1 MALDLS
7 SILLGLALAGIPLL
21 AVLWQVQRRASTL
34 HAELAM
40 LNERLNTA
48 QLAQEGL
55 SAQLDASRDE
65 ISDLG
70 QANAAKQ
77 AELAALRREVELS
90 QLERDNARDAA
101 HAWSLERS
109 QKEAE
114 LRRLDAHAAALAAEL
129 REQQDSH
136 QQRLSDLQGSRDELR
151 AQFAELA
158 GKIFDEREQRFA
170 DTSSERLGQLLDPL
184 KERIQSFEK
193 RVEESYQQEARER
206 FSLGK
211 ELERLQQL
219 NLRLSDEATNLT
231 RALKGQKTQGNWG
244 ELILERVL
252 EHAGL
257 EKGREY
263 QTQVSLKGPDGERF
277 QPDVLIMLPG
287 DKQVVV
293 DSKVSLT
300 AYQQYVGADDDVIG
314 QAALKQHVLSLRN
327 HVKGLAGK
335 DYKRLEG
342 LHSLDFVLLF
352 VPIEAAFSAALQA
365 EPNLFQEAFDRN
377 IVIVSPTTLLA
388 TLRVI
393 DSLWKQERQSQNARE
408 IAERAGWLYDKF
420 VLFIQDLDEV
430 GNRLQQLD
438 KAYAAARN
446 KLTEGRGNLVSR
458 SEQLKLLG
466 ARASKSL
473 PADLLERAMPDVD
486 GVAHPAEYARQ
497 ARSSCR
503 RLRPIAQRSLILKPG
518 SVWHTAAPDFTTAT
532 PSDAACGRCYGIRFC
547 LDYSGTCR
555 LSRALK
561 AAGFTGLGR
570 YSRPAACTSA
580 IISGRPSALITT
592 PGTGSPNRARSQR
605 IRSVPTSPPSRW

>member
-1 MALDLS
+1 MAMDLTS
-7 SILLGLALAGIPLL
+7 LLLGLAAAAVPLL
-21 AVLWQVQRRASTL
+21 ALAWQLQRRASSRQT
-34 HAELAM
+34 ELS
-40 LNERLNTA
+40 LLEERLATA

-55 SAQLDASRDE
+55 AAQLDACRDE
-65 ISDLG
+65 ISDLS
-70 QANAAKQ
+70 QANGAKQ
-77 AELAALRREVELS
+77 ADLAAVRREVELL
-90 QLERDNARDAA
+90 QIERDNARDAA
-101 HAWSLERS
+101 HAWNLERAG
-109 QKEAE
+109 KETE
-114 LRRLDAHAAALAAEL
+114 LRRLDAQAASLQAEL
-129 REQQDSH
+129 REQQESH

-170 DTSSERLGQLLDPL
+170 ENSQQRLGQLLDPL

-193 RVEESYQQEARER
+193 RVEESYQAEARER
-206 FSLGK
+206 FSLAK

-300 AYQQYVGADDDVIG
+300 AYQQYVAADDEVIG

-438 KAYAAARN
+438 KAYSAARN

-473 PADLLERAMPDVD
+473 PADLLERAM
-486 GVAHPAEYARQ
+486 
-497 ARSSCR
+497 
-503 RLRPIAQRSLILKPG
+503 
-518 SVWHTAAPDFTTAT
+518 T
-532 PSDAACGRCYGIRFC
+532 DANGE
-547 LDYSGTCR
+547 L
-555 LSRALK
+555 LEL
-561 AAGFTGLGR
+561 
-570 YSRPAACTSA
+570 PE
-580 IISGRPSALITT
+580 
-592 PGTGSPNRARSQR
+592 
-605 IRSVPTSPPSRW
+605 

>member
-1 MALDLS
+1 MALDLTS
-7 SILLGLALAGIPLL
+7 LLLGLAGAALPLL
-21 AVLWQVQRRASTL
+21 VLAWQLQRRAS
-34 HAELAM
+34 AAQGELV
-40 LNERLNTA
+40 LLDERLSSA
-48 QLAQEGL
+48 RLGL
-55 SAQLDASRDE
+55 DGVNAQLDACRDE
-65 ISDLG
+65 VSDLS
-70 QANAAKQ
+70 QANTIKQ
-77 AELAALRREVELS
+77 AELAALRREVELL
-90 QLERDNARDAA
+90 QIERDNARDAA
-101 HAWSLERS
+101 HAWNLERG
-109 QKEAE
+109 QKEVE
-114 LRRLDAHAAALAAEL
+114 LRRLDAQAASLSAEL

-136 QQRLSDLQGSRDELR
+136 QQRLDDLQGSRDELR

-158 GKIFDEREQRFA
+158 GKIFDEREARFA
-170 DTSSERLGQLLDPL
+170 ENSQQRLGQLLDPL

-277 QPDVLIMLPG
+277 QPDVLILLPG

-300 AYQQYVGADDDVIG
+300 AYQQYVGADDEVIG

-446 KLTEGRGNLVSR
+446 KLTDGRGNLVSR

-473 PADLLERAMPDVD
+473 PAELLERALTDED
-486 GVAHPAEYARQ
+486 GVVQ
-497 ARSSCR
+497 
-503 RLRPIAQRSLILKPG
+503 L
-518 SVWHTAAPDFTTAT
+518 PD
-532 PSDAACGRCYGIRFC
+532 
-547 LDYSGTCR
+547 
-555 LSRALK
+555 
-561 AAGFTGLGR
+561 
-570 YSRPAACTSA
+570 
-580 IISGRPSALITT
+580 
-592 PGTGSPNRARSQR
+592 
-605 IRSVPTSPPSRW
+605 

>member
-473 PADLLERAMPDVD
+473 PADLLERAMTDVD
-486 GVAHPAEYARQ
+486 GVAHPAE
-497 ARSSCR
+497 
-503 RLRPIAQRSLILKPG
+503 
-518 SVWHTAAPDFTTAT
+518 
-532 PSDAACGRCYGIRFC
+532 
-547 LDYSGTCR
+547 
-555 LSRALK
+555 
-561 AAGFTGLGR
+561 
-570 YSRPAACTSA
+570 
-580 IISGRPSALITT
+580 
-592 PGTGSPNRARSQR
+592 
-605 IRSVPTSPPSRW
+605 

>member
-1 MALDLS
+1 MALDLNS
-7 SILLGLALAGIPLL
+7 LFLGLGLAALPLL
-21 AVLWQVQRRASTL
+21 AMAWHLQRRITQLQADSAL
-34 HAELAM
+34 LD
-40 LNERLNTA
+40 ERLSNA
-48 QLAQEGL
+48 QMAQDGL
-55 SAQLDASRDE
+55 NAQLDASRDE
-65 ISDLG
+65 ISDLS
-70 QANAAKQ
+70 QANAVKQ
-77 AELAALRREVELS
+77 ADLAASRREVELLR
-90 QLERDNARDAA
+90 QERDHAQAA
-101 HAWSLERS
+101 ALDWNEERS
-109 QKEAE
+109 HKETE
-114 LRRLDAHAAALAAEL
+114 LRRLDAQCAALSAEL
-129 REQQDSH
+129 REQQESH
-136 QQRLSDLQGSRDELR
+136 QQRLDDLQNSRDELR
-151 AQFAELA
+151 AQFAEMA
-158 GKIFDEREQRFA
+158 SKIFDEREQRFA
-170 DTSSERLGQLLDPL
+170 ESSQQQLGQLLDPL

-193 RVEESYQQEARER
+193 RVEESYQAEARER

-219 NLRLSDEATNLT
+219 NQRLSDEATNLT

-263 QTQVSLKGPDGERF
+263 QTQVNLKGPDGERF

-293 DSKVSLT
+293 DAKVSLT
-300 AYQQYVGADDDVIG
+300 AYQQYISADDEVIG

-327 HVKGLAGK
+327 HVKGLSGK

-438 KAYAAARN
+438 KAYSAARN
-446 KLTEGRGNLVSR
+446 KLTDGRGNLVSR

-466 ARASKSL
+466 ARASKNL
-473 PADLLERAMPDVD
+473 PADLLERAMTD
-486 GVAHPAEYARQ
+486 EQ
-497 ARSSCR
+497 
-503 RLRPIAQRSLILKPG
+503 
-518 SVWHTAAPDFTTAT
+518 
-532 PSDAACGRCYGIRFC
+532 
-547 LDYSGTCR
+547 
-555 LSRALK
+555 
-561 AAGFTGLGR
+561 GLMQL
-570 YSRPAACTSA
+570 PE
-580 IISGRPSALITT
+580 
-592 PGTGSPNRARSQR
+592 
-605 IRSVPTSPPSRW
+605 

>member
-1 MALDLS
+1 MGLELTS
-7 SILLGLALAGIPLL
+7 LLLGLGIAALPLMALAWQLQRRIARHEAQ
-21 AVLWQVQRRASTL
+21 AVLL
-34 HAELAM
+34 D
-40 LNERLNTA
+40 ERLSNA
-48 QLAQEGL
+48 QMAQDGL
-55 SAQLDASRDE
+55 NAQLDACRDE

-77 AELAALRREVELS
+77 ADLAALRREVELLRLQQETARENEEQWS
-90 QLERDNARDAA
+90 HERAV
-101 HAWSLERS
+101 
-109 QKEAE
+109 KEQE
-114 LRRLDAHAAALAAEL
+114 LRRLDAQCASLGAEL
-129 REQQDSH
+129 REQEESH
-136 QQRLSDLQGSRDELR
+136 QQRLTDLQGSRDELR

-170 DTSSERLGQLLDPL
+170 ETSQQQLGQLLNPL

-293 DSKVSLT
+293 DAKVSLT
-300 AYQQYVGADDDVIG
+300 AYQQYVSAEDEAISQV
-314 QAALKQHVLSLRN
+314 ALKQHVLSLRN
-327 HVKGLAGK
+327 HVKGLSGK

-365 EPNLFQEAFDRN
+365 EPTLFQEAFDRS

-438 KAYAAARN
+438 KAYSAARN
-446 KLTEGRGNLVSR
+446 KLTDGRGNLVSR

-466 ARASKSL
+466 ARASKQL
-473 PADLLERAMPDVD
+473 PADLLERAMTDAD
-486 GVAHPAEYARQ
+486 GLVQLPE
-497 ARSSCR
+497 
-503 RLRPIAQRSLILKPG
+503 
-518 SVWHTAAPDFTTAT
+518 
-532 PSDAACGRCYGIRFC
+532 
-547 LDYSGTCR
+547 
-555 LSRALK
+555 
-561 AAGFTGLGR
+561 
-570 YSRPAACTSA
+570 
-580 IISGRPSALITT
+580 
-592 PGTGSPNRARSQR
+592 
-605 IRSVPTSPPSRW
+605 

>member
-1 MALDLS
+1 
-7 SILLGLALAGIPLL
+7 
-21 AVLWQVQRRASTL
+21 
-34 HAELAM
+34 M
-40 LNERLNTA
+40 LEERLATA
-48 QLAQEGL
+48 QMAQEGL
-55 SAQLDASRDE
+55 MAQLDASRDE
-65 ISDLG
+65 VSDLS
-70 QANAAKQ
+70 QANALKQ
-77 AELAALRREVELS
+77 ADLAALGREVELL
-90 QLERDNARDAA
+90 QIERDNARDAA

-109 QKEAE
+109 AKEHE
-114 LRRLDAHAAALAAEL
+114 LRRLDAQAASLAAEL

-136 QQRLSDLQGSRDELR
+136 QQRLTDLQGSRDELR

-170 DTSSERLGQLLDPL
+170 ETSQQRLGQLLDPL
-184 KERIQSFEK
+184 KDRIQAFEK
-193 RVEESYQQEARER
+193 RVEESYQSEARER
-206 FSLGK
+206 FSLAK

-300 AYQQYVGADDDVIG
+300 AYQQYVGCDDPQVA

-352 VPIEAAFSAALQA
+352 VPVEGAFSAALQA
-365 EPNLFQEAFDRN
+365 EPNLFQEAFDRQ

-446 KLTEGRGNLVSR
+446 KLTEGRGNLISR

-473 PADLLERAMPDVD
+473 PADLLERAMTDADGRELELPD
-486 GVAHPAEYARQ
+486 
-497 ARSSCR
+497 
-503 RLRPIAQRSLILKPG
+503 
-518 SVWHTAAPDFTTAT
+518 
-532 PSDAACGRCYGIRFC
+532 
-547 LDYSGTCR
+547 
-555 LSRALK
+555 
-561 AAGFTGLGR
+561 
-570 YSRPAACTSA
+570 
-580 IISGRPSALITT
+580 
-592 PGTGSPNRARSQR
+592 
-605 IRSVPTSPPSRW
+605 

>member
-1 MALDLS
+1 MLD
-7 SILLGLALAGIPLL
+7 
-21 AVLWQVQRRASTL
+21 
-34 HAELAM
+34 
-40 LNERLNTA
+40 ERLSMA
-48 QLAQEGL
+48 QLAQDGL
-55 SAQLDASRDE
+55 NAQLDASRDE
-65 ISDLG
+65 ISDLSE
-70 QANAAKQ
+70 ANAARK
-77 AELAALRREVELS
+77 ADLAAVRREVEL
-90 QLERDNARDAA
+90 LREECDERRDAVQ
-101 HAWSLERS
+101 AWNQERAI
-109 QKEAE
+109 KEAE
-114 LRRLDAHAAALAAEL
+114 LRQLDASRSALQAEL

-136 QQRLSDLQGSRDELR
+136 QQRLNDLQGSRDELR

-170 DTSSERLGQLLDPL
+170 ETSQQQLGQLLNPL

-193 RVEESYQQEARER
+193 RVEESYQSEARER

-219 NLRLSDEATNLT
+219 NLRLSNEATNLT
-231 RALKGQKTQGNWG
+231 QALKGQKTQGNWG

-263 QTQVSLKGPDGERF
+263 QTQVSLKSADGERF

-293 DSKVSLT
+293 DAKVSLT
-300 AYQQYVGADDDVIG
+300 AWQQYVSAADEVIG

-327 HVKGLAGK
+327 HVKGLSGK

-352 VPIEAAFSAALQA
+352 VPIEAAFAAALQV
-365 EPNLFQEAFDRN
+365 EPNLFQEAFDRH

-438 KAYAAARN
+438 KAYGAARN
-446 KLTEGRGNLVSR
+446 KLIEGRGNLVSR
-458 SEQLKLLG
+458 SEQLRLLG

-473 PADLLERAMPDVD
+473 PADLLERAMTDEDGLRHLPD
-486 GVAHPAEYARQ
+486 AQQ
-497 ARSSCR
+497 A
-503 RLRPIAQRSLILKPG
+503 P
-518 SVWHTAAPDFTTAT
+518 
-532 PSDAACGRCYGIRFC
+532 
-547 LDYSGTCR
+547 
-555 LSRALK
+555 
-561 AAGFTGLGR
+561 
-570 YSRPAACTSA
+570 
-580 IISGRPSALITT
+580 
-592 PGTGSPNRARSQR
+592 
-605 IRSVPTSPPSRW
+605 

>member
-1 MALDLS
+1 
-7 SILLGLALAGIPLL
+7 
-21 AVLWQVQRRASTL
+21 
-34 HAELAM
+34 M

-55 SAQLDASRDE
+55 GAQLDACRDE
-65 ISDLG
+65 VSDLG

-77 AELAALRREVELS
+77 AELAALSREVELL
-90 QLERDNARDAA
+90 QVERDNGRDAA
-101 HAWSLERS
+101 HAWNLERN
-109 QKEAE
+109 QKEVE
-114 LRRLDAHAAALAAEL
+114 LRRLDAHASGLAAEL

-136 QQRLSDLQGSRDELR
+136 QQRLNDLQGSRDELR

-170 DTSSERLGQLLDPL
+170 ETSNERLGQLLDPL

-193 RVEESYQQEARER
+193 RVEESYQQESRER

-327 HVKGLAGK
+327 HVKGLASK

-365 EPNLFQEAFDRN
+365 EPNLFQEAFDRH

-393 DSLWKQERQSQNARE
+393 DSLWKQERQGQNARE

-438 KAYAAARN
+438 KAYSSARN

-473 PADLLERAMPDVD
+473 PADLLEQAMTDEE
-486 GVAHPAEYARQ
+486 GVAHPAE
-497 ARSSCR
+497 
-503 RLRPIAQRSLILKPG
+503 
-518 SVWHTAAPDFTTAT
+518 
-532 PSDAACGRCYGIRFC
+532 
-547 LDYSGTCR
+547 
-555 LSRALK
+555 
-561 AAGFTGLGR
+561 
-570 YSRPAACTSA
+570 
-580 IISGRPSALITT
+580 
-592 PGTGSPNRARSQR
+592 
-605 IRSVPTSPPSRW
+605 

>member
-1 MALDLS
+1 MAFELNSLL
-7 SILLGLALAGIPLL
+7 IGLGLAALPLL
-21 AVLWQVQRRASTL
+21 ALAWHLQRRLAGAQAQVTL
-34 HAELAM
+34 LD
-40 LNERLNTA
+40 ERLSMA
-48 QLAQEGL
+48 QMAQDGL
-55 SAQLDASRDE
+55 NAQLDASRDE
-65 ISDLG
+65 ISDLS
-70 QANAAKQ
+70 QANSARL
-77 AELAALRREVELS
+77 AELAAVRREVELLR
-90 QLERDNARDAA
+90 QECDNGRDAA
-101 HAWSLERS
+101 LGWSMERAS
-109 QKEAE
+109 KEAE
-114 LRRLDAHAAALAAEL
+114 LRRLDAQCAAQSAEL
-129 REQQDSH
+129 REQQESH
-136 QQRLSDLQGSRDELR
+136 QQRLSDLQSSRDELR

-170 DTSSERLGQLLDPL
+170 ETSQQQLGQLLNPL

-193 RVEESYQQEARER
+193 RVEESYQNEARER
-206 FSLGK
+206 FSLAK

-293 DSKVSLT
+293 DAKVSLT
-300 AYQQYVGADDDVIG
+300 AYQQYVAADDEVIG
-314 QAALKQHVLSLRN
+314 QAALKQHVQSLRN
-327 HVKGLAGK
+327 HVKGLSGK

-365 EPNLFQEAFDRN
+365 EPNLFQDAFDRS

-420 VLFIQDLDEV
+420 VLFVQDLDEV
-430 GNRLQQLD
+430 GSRLQQLD
-438 KAYAAARN
+438 KAYSAARN
-446 KLTEGRGNLVSR
+446 KLTEGRGNLISR

-466 ARASKSL
+466 ARASKQL
-473 PADLLERAMPDVD
+473 PADLLERAMTDEDGLMRLPD
-486 GVAHPAEYARQ
+486 
-497 ARSSCR
+497 
-503 RLRPIAQRSLILKPG
+503 
-518 SVWHTAAPDFTTAT
+518 
-532 PSDAACGRCYGIRFC
+532 
-547 LDYSGTCR
+547 
-555 LSRALK
+555 
-561 AAGFTGLGR
+561 
-570 YSRPAACTSA
+570 
-580 IISGRPSALITT
+580 
-592 PGTGSPNRARSQR
+592 
-605 IRSVPTSPPSRW
+605 

>member
-408 IAERAGWLYDKF
+408 LAERAGWLYDKF

-473 PADLLERAMPDVD
+473 PADLLERAMTDVD
-486 GVAHPAEYARQ
+486 GVAHPAE
-497 ARSSCR
+497 
-503 RLRPIAQRSLILKPG
+503 
-518 SVWHTAAPDFTTAT
+518 
-532 PSDAACGRCYGIRFC
+532 
-547 LDYSGTCR
+547 
-555 LSRALK
+555 
-561 AAGFTGLGR
+561 
-570 YSRPAACTSA
+570 
-580 IISGRPSALITT
+580 
-592 PGTGSPNRARSQR
+592 
-605 IRSVPTSPPSRW
+605 

>member
-1 MALDLS
+1 MALDLN
-7 SILLGLALAGIPLL
+7 SILLGLAVAGVPLL
-21 AVLWQVQRRASTL
+21 AFIWQLQRRASAH
-34 HAELAM
+34 HAELA
-40 LNERLNTA
+40 LLEERLNMA

-55 SAQLDASRDE
+55 NAQLDASRDE

-77 AELAALRREVELS
+77 AELAALSREVELL
-90 QLERDNARDAA
+90 QVERDNARDAA
-101 HAWSLERS
+101 HAWSLERA
-109 QKEAE
+109 QKETE
-114 LRRLDAHAAALAAEL
+114 LRRLDAQSAAQAAEL
-129 REQQDSH
+129 REQQESH
-136 QQRLSDLQGSRDELR
+136 QQRLNDLQGSRDELR

-170 DTSSERLGQLLDPL
+170 QTSNERLGQLLDPL

-193 RVEESYQQEARER
+193 RVEETYQQEARER

-327 HVKGLAGK
+327 HVKGLASK

-365 EPNLFQEAFDRN
+365 EPNLFQEAFDRH

-393 DSLWKQERQSQNARE
+393 DSLWKQERQGQNARE

-438 KAYAAARN
+438 KAYSSARN

-473 PADLLERAMPDVD
+473 PADLLERAMTDED
-486 GVAHPAEYARQ
+486 GQMLELPE
-497 ARSSCR
+497 
-503 RLRPIAQRSLILKPG
+503 
-518 SVWHTAAPDFTTAT
+518 
-532 PSDAACGRCYGIRFC
+532 
-547 LDYSGTCR
+547 
-555 LSRALK
+555 
-561 AAGFTGLGR
+561 
-570 YSRPAACTSA
+570 
-580 IISGRPSALITT
+580 
-592 PGTGSPNRARSQR
+592 
-605 IRSVPTSPPSRW
+605 

>member
-1 MALDLS
+1 MLSIGAMDLTSIVLGIGVAALPALALVLRYQRQLANQQSAAALFEERLS
-7 SILLGLALAGIPLL
+7 SAL
-21 AVLWQVQRRASTL
+21 
-34 HAELAM
+34 
-40 LNERLNTA
+40 
-48 QLAQEGL
+48 LAQEGL
-55 SAQLDASRDE
+55 TAQLDASRDE
-65 ISDLG
+65 ISDLS
-70 QANAAKQ
+70 QANSAKQ
-77 AELAALRREVELS
+77 ATLAAQGRELELL
-90 QLERDNARDAA
+90 QIERDNARDAA
-101 HAWSLERS
+101 HAWNLERS
-109 QKEAE
+109 AREAE
-114 LRRLDAHAAALAAEL
+114 LRRLDAQCAGLTAEL

-136 QQRLSDLQGSRDELR
+136 QQRLNDLQGSRDELR
-151 AQFAELA
+151 AQFAEMA
-158 GKIFDEREQRFA
+158 TKIFDEREQRFA
-170 DTSSERLGQLLDPL
+170 QTSQQHLGQLLDPL

-231 RALKGQKTQGNWG
+231 QALKGQKTQGNWG

-263 QTQVSLKGPDGERF
+263 QTQVSLKSADGERF

-300 AYQQYVGADDDVIG
+300 AYQQYVNATETDVG

-327 HVKGLAGK
+327 HVKGLSGK
-335 DYKRLEG
+335 DYNRLEG

-365 EPNLFQEAFDRN
+365 EPNLFQEAFDRQ

-420 VLFIQDLDEV
+420 VLFIQDLDEL
-430 GNRLQQLD
+430 GNRLQQVD

-446 KLTEGRGNLVSR
+446 KLCEGRGNLISR

-473 PADLLERAMPDVD
+473 PADLLERAMS
-486 GVAHPAEYARQ
+486 GAESATEGLT
-497 ARSSCR
+497 A
-503 RLRPIAQRSLILKPG
+503 PG
-518 SVWHTAAPDFTTAT
+518 SD
-532 PSDAACGRCYGIRFC
+532 D
-547 LDYSGTCR
+547 D
-555 LSRALK
+555 
-561 AAGFTGLGR
+561 
-570 YSRPAACTSA
+570 
-580 IISGRPSALITT
+580 
-592 PGTGSPNRARSQR
+592 
-605 IRSVPTSPPSRW
+605 

>member
-1 MALDLS
+1 MAMDLTS
-7 SILLGLALAGIPLL
+7 VLLGLAGAALPLVALAWQLQRRLSSRQTELSLLEERLATALL
-21 AVLWQVQRRASTL
+21 AQDG
-34 HAELAM
+34 
-40 LNERLNTA
+40 LN
-48 QLAQEGL
+48 
-55 SAQLDASRDE
+55 AQLDACRDE

-70 QANAAKQ
+70 QANAVKQ
-77 AELAALRREVELS
+77 ADLAAVRREVELL
-90 QLERDNARDAA
+90 QIERDNARDAA
-101 HAWSLERS
+101 HAWNLERAN
-109 QKEAE
+109 KEAE
-114 LRRLDAHAAALAAEL
+114 LRRLDAQAASLNAEL
-129 REQQDSH
+129 REQQESH

-170 DTSSERLGQLLDPL
+170 ENSQQRLGQLLDPL

-193 RVEESYQQEARER
+193 RVEESYQAEARER

-300 AYQQYVGADDDVIG
+300 AYQQFVAADDEVIG

-352 VPIEAAFSAALQA
+352 VPMEAAFSAALQA

-438 KAYAAARN
+438 KAYSAARN

-458 SEQLKLLG
+458 SEQLRLLG

-473 PADLLERAMPDVD
+473 PADLLERAMTDADGAVLELPD
-486 GVAHPAEYARQ
+486 
-497 ARSSCR
+497 
-503 RLRPIAQRSLILKPG
+503 
-518 SVWHTAAPDFTTAT
+518 
-532 PSDAACGRCYGIRFC
+532 
-547 LDYSGTCR
+547 
-555 LSRALK
+555 
-561 AAGFTGLGR
+561 
-570 YSRPAACTSA
+570 
-580 IISGRPSALITT
+580 
-592 PGTGSPNRARSQR
+592 
-605 IRSVPTSPPSRW
+605 

>member
-1 MALDLS
+1 MALDLN
-7 SILLGLALAGIPLL
+7 SILLGLVVAGVPLL
-21 AVLWQVQRRASTL
+21 AFIWQLQRRASAH
-34 HAELAM
+34 HAELA
-40 LNERLNTA
+40 LLEERLNMA

-55 SAQLDASRDE
+55 NAQLDASRDE

-77 AELAALRREVELS
+77 AELAALSREVELL
-90 QLERDNARDAA
+90 QVERDNARDAA
-101 HAWSLERS
+101 HAWSLERA
-109 QKEAE
+109 QKETE
-114 LRRLDAHAAALAAEL
+114 LRRLDAQSAAQAAEL
-129 REQQDSH
+129 REQQENH
-136 QQRLSDLQGSRDELR
+136 QQRLNDLQGSRDELR

-170 DTSSERLGQLLDPL
+170 QTSNERLGQLLDPL

-193 RVEESYQQEARER
+193 RVEETYQQEARER

-300 AYQQYVGADDDVIG
+300 AYQQFVAADDQVIG

-473 PADLLERAMPDVD
+473 SPDLLERAMTDVN
-486 GVAHPAEYARQ
+486 GVAHPAE
-497 ARSSCR
+497 
-503 RLRPIAQRSLILKPG
+503 
-518 SVWHTAAPDFTTAT
+518 
-532 PSDAACGRCYGIRFC
+532 
-547 LDYSGTCR
+547 
-555 LSRALK
+555 
-561 AAGFTGLGR
+561 
-570 YSRPAACTSA
+570 
-580 IISGRPSALITT
+580 
-592 PGTGSPNRARSQR
+592 
-605 IRSVPTSPPSRW
+605 

>member
-1 MALDLS
+1 MALDLN
-7 SILLGLALAGIPLL
+7 SILLGLAVAGVPLL
-21 AVLWQVQRRASTL
+21 AFIWQLQRRASAH
-34 HAELAM
+34 HAELA
-40 LNERLNTA
+40 LLEERLNMA

-55 SAQLDASRDE
+55 NAQLDASRDE

-77 AELAALRREVELS
+77 AELAALSREVELL
-90 QLERDNARDAA
+90 QVERDNARDAA
-101 HAWSLERS
+101 HAWSLERA
-109 QKEAE
+109 QKETE
-114 LRRLDAHAAALAAEL
+114 LRRLDAQSAAQAAEL
-129 REQQDSH
+129 REQQESH
-136 QQRLSDLQGSRDELR
+136 QQRLNDLQGSRDELR

-170 DTSSERLGQLLDPL
+170 QTSNERLGQLLDPL

-193 RVEESYQQEARER
+193 RVEETYQQEARER

-327 HVKGLAGK
+327 HVKGLASK

-365 EPNLFQEAFDRN
+365 EPNLFQEAFDRH

-393 DSLWKQERQSQNARE
+393 DSLWKQERQGQNARE

-438 KAYAAARN
+438 KAYSSARN

-473 PADLLERAMPDVD
+473 PADLLERAMTDEE
-486 GVAHPAEYARQ
+486 GVAHPAE
-497 ARSSCR
+497 
-503 RLRPIAQRSLILKPG
+503 
-518 SVWHTAAPDFTTAT
+518 
-532 PSDAACGRCYGIRFC
+532 
-547 LDYSGTCR
+547 
-555 LSRALK
+555 
-561 AAGFTGLGR
+561 
-570 YSRPAACTSA
+570 
-580 IISGRPSALITT
+580 
-592 PGTGSPNRARSQR
+592 
-605 IRSVPTSPPSRW
+605 

>member
-1 MALDLS
+1 MAMDLTS
-7 SILLGLALAGIPLL
+7 VLLGLAGAALPLVALAWQLQRRLSSRQTELSLLEERLATALL
-21 AVLWQVQRRASTL
+21 AQDG
-34 HAELAM
+34 
-40 LNERLNTA
+40 LN
-48 QLAQEGL
+48 
-55 SAQLDASRDE
+55 AQLDACRDE

-70 QANAAKQ
+70 QANAVKQ
-77 AELAALRREVELS
+77 ADLAAVLREVELL
-90 QLERDNARDAA
+90 QIERDNARDAA
-101 HAWSLERS
+101 HAWNLERAN
-109 QKEAE
+109 KEAE
-114 LRRLDAHAAALAAEL
+114 LRRLDAQAASLNAEL
-129 REQQDSH
+129 REQQESH

-170 DTSSERLGQLLDPL
+170 ENSQQRLGQLLDPL

-193 RVEESYQQEARER
+193 RVEESYQAEARER

-300 AYQQYVGADDDVIG
+300 AYQQFVAADDEVIG

-438 KAYAAARN
+438 KAYSAARN

-458 SEQLKLLG
+458 SEQLRLLG

-473 PADLLERAMPDVD
+473 PADLLERAMTDADGALLELPD
-486 GVAHPAEYARQ
+486 
-497 ARSSCR
+497 
-503 RLRPIAQRSLILKPG
+503 
-518 SVWHTAAPDFTTAT
+518 
-532 PSDAACGRCYGIRFC
+532 
-547 LDYSGTCR
+547 
-555 LSRALK
+555 
-561 AAGFTGLGR
+561 
-570 YSRPAACTSA
+570 
-580 IISGRPSALITT
+580 
-592 PGTGSPNRARSQR
+592 
-605 IRSVPTSPPSRW
+605 

>member
-1 MALDLS
+1 MALDLTS
-7 SILLGLALAGIPLL
+7 LLLGLAGAALPLL
-21 AVLWQVQRRASTL
+21 ALAWQLQRRAAAAQ
-34 HAELAM
+34 AELA
-40 LNERLNTA
+40 LQDERLAHA
-48 QLAQEGL
+48 QLAQDGL
-55 SAQLDASRDE
+55 NAQLDACRDE
-65 ISDLG
+65 VSDLG

-77 AELAALRREVELS
+77 AELAALRREVDLL
-90 QLERDNARDAA
+90 QIERDNARDAA
-101 HAWSLERS
+101 HAWNLERNG
-109 QKEAE
+109 KETE
-114 LRRLDAHAAALAAEL
+114 LRRLDAQVASLNAAL
-129 REQQDSH
+129 REQQEGH
-136 QQRLSDLQGSRDELR
+136 QKRLEDLQGSRDELR
-151 AQFAELA
+151 AQFAEMA
-158 GKIFDEREQRFA
+158 GKIFDEREARFA
-170 DTSSERLGQLLDPL
+170 QSSQERLGQLLDPL

-193 RVEESYQQEARER
+193 RVEESYQAEARER

-231 RALKGQKTQGNWG
+231 QALKGQKTQGNWG

-277 QPDVLIMLPG
+277 QPDVLILLPG

-300 AYQQYVGADDDVIG
+300 AYQQYVGAADEVIG

-327 HVKGLAGK
+327 HVKGLSGK

-365 EPNLFQEAFDRN
+365 EPNLFQEAFDRQ

-446 KLTEGRGNLVSR
+446 KLTEGRGNLISR

-473 PADLLERAMPDVD
+473 PADLLERAMTDAD
-486 GVAHPAEYARQ
+486 GVVEMPE
-497 ARSSCR
+497 
-503 RLRPIAQRSLILKPG
+503 
-518 SVWHTAAPDFTTAT
+518 
-532 PSDAACGRCYGIRFC
+532 
-547 LDYSGTCR
+547 
-555 LSRALK
+555 
-561 AAGFTGLGR
+561 
-570 YSRPAACTSA
+570 
-580 IISGRPSALITT
+580 
-592 PGTGSPNRARSQR
+592 
-605 IRSVPTSPPSRW
+605 